1 MFVRQLRGCN
11 YKTALVSIL
20 SVLGFL
26 ELISRYQERW
36 SRKISSEKLSSKSHV
51 DLNKSSTLSS
61 NISSTPHVEEIIGSQ
76 AKSSHNILLLAYAR

>member
-26 ELISRYQERW
+26 ELLNCYKERW

-51 DLNKSSTLSS
+51 DLNKSNTLSS
-61 NISSTPHVEEIIGSQ
+61 NISSTSHVEEIIGSQ